1 MRVENSLTFMV
12 GSLHFSKS
20 LISQTLHIPGCTDPL
35 AVTEKCLAHRAQR
48 QGCDMVEDN
57 VQKHLKFE
65 ADTLKNSQV
74 LLKQTS
80 MQASIVIQKENPHVG
95 SFVCLHSNV
104 YCMCVYYIGPR
115 RTAPTAEGQACNRI
129 GPERQGSCHGH

>member
-12 GSLHFSKS
+12 GSLHFFKS

-80 MQASIVIQKENPHVG
+80 MQASSDSKGKPARWFFCVFALKRLLHV
-95 SFVCLHSNV
+95 CILHRSKKNCANCGRPSMLSNW
-104 YCMCVYYIGPR
+104 
-115 RTAPTAEGQACNRI
+115 T
-129 GPERQGSCHGH
+129 